1 MSGYRPQLQQLVMD
15 LSSNV
20 QSLNRELSQAQPNP
34 PTPNSVNASMPS
46 PDIFSQG
53 VGTPTHKPTI
63 GLKLLLF
70 LSASPASGSSVAM
83 PTRTPGSLDMEV
95 KSEKDASQTK
105 CRAMV
110 LKSSFKGNPHNNLI
124 VEEISAD
131 LYLLVVTEQ
140 LFIERGADFKEIIRG
155 LATNAIQHSQNPS
168 SITID
173 LSDGLFDMFARD
185 IRTWR
190 NKLKSHL
197 LGEIPALYGA
207 GGGVE
212 VGAAAHAVE
221 LAIDGGNYA
230 FQTYEAATGTT
241 DESPRFGP
249 LEHPAIAAVLE
260 YTFGLKELQP
270 ATDTKCQDLKIRL
283 SKPSIETVV
292 FALTI
297 TCGSNNYLEIKYALN
312 QHQRGRVVPALQE
325 FSHSN
330 YYEDWKRLCSMWGH
344 WSAKEDR
351 AEQWNRISMKLGN
364 VILSKLGLGA
374 SHKMEYL
381 LDTE

>member
-1 MSGYRPQLQQLVMD
+1 MSGYRPQPQQLVMD

-63 GLKLLLF
+63 GLKLLSF
-70 LSASPASGSSVAM
+70 LSASPASGSSVAT
-83 PTRTPGSLDMEV
+83 PTRTLGSLDMGV
-95 KSEKDASQTK
+95 GSGKDASQTK
-105 CRAMV
+105 RQAMV

-124 VEEISAD
+124 VEEISVD

-140 LFIERGADFKEIIRG
+140 LFIERCADFKEIIRG

-173 LSDGLFDMFARD
+173 LSDGLFDMD
-185 IRTWR
+185 M
-190 NKLKSHL
+190 LKSHL

-212 VGAAAHAVE
+212 VGAVE

-230 FQTYEAATGTT
+230 FRTYEAATGTT

-260 YTFGLKELQP
+260 YTFGLKELRL
-270 ATDTKCQDLKIRL
+270 ATDTKRQDLKIRL

-312 QHQRGRVVPALQE
+312 QHQRGCVAPALQE

-351 AEQWNRISMKLGN
+351 AEQWNRISTKLGN